1 MYENDIKSI
10 KLAQEGSSIEMEKLI
25 QYNNGLIWSIVKRF
39 TGRGHEIDDLYQIAC
54 IGFIKSIQRFD
65 TSFEV
70 KLSTY
75 SVPYMIGEIKRH
87 IRDDGM
93 VKVSRSIKELAV
105 KAKEVQKEHLIKT
118 GKEIGIIEIAKE
130 LNVTKEDIAL
140 ALESGNMVESIENA
154 TYQNSK
160 DGNTISILDK
170 IASNVNEEELVVN
183 KIAVNNLIDK
193 LEDRDKQ
200 LIMLRFF
207 KEKTQMQVAKIL
219 EITQVQVSRLE
230 KKILASMKNKLK
242 GVG

>member
-1 MYENDIKSI
+1 MYENDIESI
-10 KLAQEGSSIEMEKLI
+10 KLAQLGSSLEMEKLI

-39 TGRGHEIDDLYQIAC
+39 GGRGHEMEDLYQIAC

-93 VKVSRSIKELAV
+93 IKVSRGIKELAIKV
-105 KAKEVQKEHLIKT
+105 KEIQKQYLIQK
-118 GKEIGIIEIAKE
+118 GKEIGIMEIAKE
-130 LNVTKEDIAL
+130 LKVTKEEIAL
-140 ALESGNMVESIENA
+140 ALESGNIVESIEN
-154 TYQNSK
+154 TTFQDQK
-160 DGNTISILDK
+160 DGNKISLLEK
-170 IASNVNEEELVVN
+170 IATNIDEQELVVN
-183 KIAVNNLIDK
+183 KIAVNNLIES

-200 LIMLRFF
+200 IIMLRFF

-219 EITQVQVSRLE
+219 GITQVQVSRLE
-230 KKILASMKNKLK
+230 KKILQSMKNKLK
-242 GVG
+242 GVS